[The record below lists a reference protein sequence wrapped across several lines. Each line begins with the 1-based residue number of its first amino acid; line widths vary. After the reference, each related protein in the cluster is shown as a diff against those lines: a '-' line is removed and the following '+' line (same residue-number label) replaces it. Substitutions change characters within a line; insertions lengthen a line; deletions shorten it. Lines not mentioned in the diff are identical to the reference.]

1 MDLEFVDYPI
11 LTKERLELTKE
22 YAKRHYNINT
32 YYMHKPTMIIL
43 HYSAL
48 SSIDLTLY
56 AFKPS
61 VLPFHRTKLTTHGLV
76 NVGVHFVIDYNGTI
90 YKLLPITVMGRHA
103 VGYNHLSIGIENVG
117 TNHKELTEEQI
128 NANVKLIYYLTQKY
142 PSIEFLFGHLE
153 YMNIRYPHYK
163 YYTAYDKTY
172 EPPIKID
179 PGWDFMRVVRSRLS
193 GKYNISLKR

>member
-1 MDLEFVDYPI
+1 MSFLNSVINNSKKFDDPFVHW
-11 LTKERLELTKE
+11 EL
-22 YAKRHYNINT
+22 N
-32 YYMHKPTMIIL
+32 KP
-43 HYSAL
+43 
-48 SSIDLTLY
+48 
-56 AFKPS
+56 
-61 VLPFHRTKLTTHGLV
+61 
-76 NVGVHFVIDYNGTI
+76 
-90 YKLLPITVMGRHA
+90 
-103 VGYNHLSIGIENVG
+103 
-117 TNHKELTEEQI
+117 LTEEQI